1 MKFVENI
8 LNSYNPHINLVQTQT
23 KSENNKI
30 VYLDI
35 HCTLSP
41 EFLTYPT
48 LGLSA
53 DTVGSSKDS

>member
-1 MKFVENI
+1 MKFVESI
-8 LNSYNPHINLVQTQT
+8 LNSYNPHIDWQTQT